1 MKEQKPVFC
10 RLLGS
15 SVCVV
20 THLPE
25 GPPDVETHHVQP
37 KEAGVE
43 GKEDGERCKKE
54 KFLVQL
60 LVM

>member
-1 MKEQKPVFC
+1 
-10 RLLGS
+10 
-15 SVCVV
+15 V

-37 KEAGVE
+37 EEAGVE